1 MWVHYSMS
9 TGITIP
15 SYSRTNMGAGSSTE
29 DVIYSDSASGV
40 VGNTAT
46 FSPYTT
52 TNLEFSFQATLS
64 PGKPV

>member
-1 MWVHYSMS
+1 MS

-15 SYSRTNMGAGSSTE
+15 SYFITNNGVGSNAE

-46 FSPYTT
+46 FSPYPTA
-52 TNLEFSFQATLS
+52 NLEFSFQATLS